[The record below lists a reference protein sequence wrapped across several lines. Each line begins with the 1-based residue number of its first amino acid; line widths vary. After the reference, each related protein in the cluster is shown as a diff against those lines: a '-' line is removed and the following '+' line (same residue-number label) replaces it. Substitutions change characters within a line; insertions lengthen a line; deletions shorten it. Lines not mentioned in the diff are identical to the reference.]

1 MDAASTAAFALF
13 AAVAAFTPGP
23 NNVMLAS
30 SGATFGFIRTV
41 PHILGIIAG
50 FLLLVLAGGFGLAS
64 LLAAF
69 PNAHMLLRIA
79 GVLFLLYLAW
89 RIGTAGRPQD
99 RPASRPLSFWH
110 AAAFQMI
117 NPKGLTI
124 LASAISIY
132 SSGPDS
138 VVDALVVMLPIF
150 MLVTAGSAC
159 SWCFFGTV
167 IGRLLKE
174 DRTLRGFNILMALL
188 LVLSLFPMLA
198 E

>member
-30 SGATFGFIRTV
+30 SGATFGFLGTV

-50 FLLLVLAGGFGLAS
+50 FFFWCLPGALALQAFLPPSRLPICCCAS
-64 LLAAF
+64 LACSFFFTLPGASAR
-69 PNAHMLLRIA
+69 P
-79 GVLFLLYLAW
+79 
-89 RIGTAGRPQD
+89 GRPED

-174 DRTLRGFNILMALL
+174 DRTLRRFNILMALL
-188 LVLSLFPMLA
+188 LVLSLLPMLA

>member
-30 SGATFGFIRTV
+30 SGATFGFVRTI
-41 PHILGIIAG
+41 PHIFGIIAG
-50 FLLLVLAGGFGLAS
+50 FFVLVLAGGFGLAS

-69 PNAHMLLRIA
+69 PAVHLLLRGA

-89 RIGTAGRPQD
+89 RIGTAGRPEDQ
-99 RPASRPLSFWH
+99 PASRPLNFWQ

-117 NPKGLTI
+117 NPKGVTI
-124 LASAISIY
+124 VASAISVY
-132 SSGPDS
+132 SAGPDG
-138 VVDALVVMLPIF
+138 VADALVVMLPIF
-150 MLVTAGSAC
+150 VLVTVCSAC
-159 SWCFFGTV
+159 TWCYFGTV
-167 IGRLLKE
+167 IGRLLTE
-174 DRTLRGFNILMALL
+174 DRALRRFNLFMALL
-188 LVLSLFPMLA
+188 ILLSLLPMLS